1 MQRIVIMAIVCVF
14 STSCGAPQEEE
25 QQQFADSNDPEYIA
39 SFNGETDPR
48 VSTSRG
54 EEGGVVVLWPRVVPS
69 EGAEA
74 VAAQAAHLQ
83 ERLRGIVESSLPGRP
98 LNVRPSPERAC
109 PYRGCKGVS
118 VGAVLAHSGRGCA
131 VVALVSQPG
140 QSPYRL
146 VAWTKN
152 TRLRAAVVPFREPP
166 ESQIEVGDY
175 RPCDNLEEELSDL
188 DEAVGAAI
196 REAGADLESPLE

>member
-1 MQRIVIMAIVCVF
+1 MAIVVALVTC
-14 STSCGAPQEEE
+14 CGAPQEEE

-48 VSTSRG
+48 VSTSVG
-54 EEGGVVVLWPRVVPS
+54 EEGGVVVLWPRVIPTD
-69 EGAEA
+69 GAEA
-74 VAAQAAHLQ
+74 VADQAAGLQ
-83 ERLRGIVESSLPGRP
+83 QRLRNIAESSLPGRS
-98 LNVRPSPERAC
+98 LDVRPSPERAC

-118 VGAVLAHSGRGCA
+118 IGAVLAHSGRGCA

-152 TRLRAAVVPFREPP
+152 TRLRASVVPFREPP

-175 RPCDNLEEELSDL
+175 RPCDSLEEELSEL
-188 DEAVGAAI
+188 DETVSAAV
-196 REAGADLESPLE
+196 REAGADLESPIE